1 MNGEPLPPPTGLS
14 VAKRQHAA
22 TTVGDYALFGGG
34 SGGTNATVIVEAY
47 DKSLTRTSAP
57 NLSVGRWYLTAT
69 TIGDFALFAG
79 GDTSLSP
86 SYSKVVDAYD
96 TSLTRTTANEMSAG
110 RYYLAATTVGDYALF
125 GGGRGADVRS
135 AAVDVYT
142 IV

>member
-1 MNGEPLPPPTGLS
+1 M
-14 VAKRQHAA
+14 
-22 TTVGDYALFGGG
+22 
-34 SGGTNATVIVEAY
+34 
-47 DKSLTRTSAP
+47 
-57 NLSVGRWYLTAT
+57 TAT